1 MFSIEQLQA
10 GLNTEFLGREV
21 KYLKKTFSTNIDAWE
36 YCQTQKPEGTLIIAD
51 QQAKGRGRRQNKWY
65 SVEGK
70 SLTFSFILLPEIDLE
85 KLGILPLLTGVSIVK
100 GIHNIS
106 NIPSGLKWPN
116 DIMISRK
123 KMGGILIES
132 RTIKHRI
139 RVVVGIGLNVNES
152 EDDIP
157 NKIQGQATSL
167 HIESGEEFS
176 RELILSSI
184 LNEFENLYLNS
195 WYDIIPLWQE
205 YCIHENDDITFHSNK
220 KIHQG
225 TFLGITETGHAMIQI
240 NGKTETFPAGM
251 VTL

>member
-21 KYLKKTFSTNIDAWE
+21 KYLKKTFSTNVDAWE
-36 YCQTQKPEGTLIIAD
+36 CFQSQKPEGTLIIAD
-51 QQAKGRGRRQNKWY
+51 HQAKGQGRRQSKWY
-65 SVEGK
+65 SAEGK
-70 SLTFSFILLPEIDLE
+70 SLTFSFVLLPEIELE

-100 GIHNIS
+100 GINNIS
-106 NIPSGLKWPN
+106 NILSGLKWPN

-123 KMGGILIES
+123 KIGGILIES
-132 RTIKHRI
+132 RTIKQGLS
-139 RVVVGIGLNVNES
+139 VVVGIGLNINES
-152 EDDIP
+152 EDDIQD
-157 NKIQGQATSL
+157 KLQGQATSL

-184 LNEFENLYLNS
+184 LNEFENLYLNF
-195 WYDIIPLWQE
+195 WDDIIPLWQE

-220 KIHQG
+220 KIYQG
-225 TFLGITETGHAMIQI
+225 TFRGITETGHAMIQI

-251 VTL
+251 IIL